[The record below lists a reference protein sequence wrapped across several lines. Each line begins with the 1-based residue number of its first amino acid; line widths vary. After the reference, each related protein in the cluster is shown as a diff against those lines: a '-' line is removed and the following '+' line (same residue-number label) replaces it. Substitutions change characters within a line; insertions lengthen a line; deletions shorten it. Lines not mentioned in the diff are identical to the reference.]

1 MKGGKC
7 RKTNVIYEANI
18 VTDNNIHTYIG
29 LSSNKIQKIAGHYT
43 IINCKTENKNYQK
56 FTQAAKLSKTVHKLK
71 RNNINFKLDWKIV

>member
-43 IINCKTENKNYQK
+43 IINTIIFFQ
-56 FTQAAKLSKTVHKLK
+56 TSSSRQSLAQRAHQHP
-71 RNNINFKLDWKIV
+71 